1 MFFWFYYIENYL
13 INIALFVIKM
23 QTQLHYNIINS
34 KKYFEI
40 KILIRN
46 REKCKKYVEKKIL
59 APNLFI
65 F

>member
-34 KKYFEI
+34 KNYFEI

-59 APNLFI
+59 VPNLFI